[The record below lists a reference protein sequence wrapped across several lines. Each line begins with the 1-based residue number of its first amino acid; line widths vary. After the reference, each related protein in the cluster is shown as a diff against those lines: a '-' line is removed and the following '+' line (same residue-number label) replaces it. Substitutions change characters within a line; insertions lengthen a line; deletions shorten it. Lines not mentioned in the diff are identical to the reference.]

1 MTNARTWAAV
11 VLVSAMS
18 LPSVALVA
26 CGGSDASGGD
36 DGSGSDASVA
46 NGHDGGTT
54 GRPGAGTA
62 ADGGGSAVGGGN
74 GGNGGTS
81 GDGGDGVDGAA
92 LSDAGRSADGG
103 GSGGGSG
110 AGSAGCGVKTAEAGT
125 FTVNL
130 TLDGGARSYDV
141 VVPAAYK
148 PGVPAP
154 LAFVFHGAGG
164 SSKQAEGYGLQ
175 EAAAAANQPG
185 IFAFPQ
191 GTTNYGSATG
201 WDDFSCTSPDTALFD
216 AIVTR
221 LEADYCI
228 APDRIFATGFSWGG
242 DFTNVLGSCRGSVLR
257 AVASGSGGFYIKATA
272 EDVAY
277 RFTYGTKDNE
287 YSQAQF
293 AMALK
298 EFHDAN
304 HCGSATTSSDP
315 SPCLAYSGC
324 DHPVVSCSYEG
335 MGHQLP
341 SGWGTDTWAFFASF
355 H

>member
-1 MTNARTWAAV
+1 
-11 VLVSAMS
+11 MS
-18 LPSVALVA
+18 LVSVALVA
-26 CGGSDASGGD
+26 CGGSDAGSGD
-36 DGSGSDASVA
+36 DGSGSDASTVTS
-46 NGHDGGTT
+46 GEGGTT
-54 GRPGAGTA
+54 GTTGTGSE
-62 ADGGGSAVGGGN
+62 ADATTDGSPSVGN
-74 GGNGGTS
+74 GGKG
-81 GDGGDGVDGAA
+81 GDGGDSDGGA
-92 LSDAGRSADGG
+92 LSDAGPSSDGG
-103 GSGGGSG
+103 GSGSGSV
-110 AGSAGCGVKTAEAGT
+110 GCGVKTAEAGT
-125 FTVNL
+125 FTVAI
-130 TLDGGARSYDV
+130 TLDGGARTYDV
-141 VVPAAYK
+141 VVPAAYQ

-175 EAAAAANQPG
+175 QAAAAANQAG

-191 GTTNYGSATG
+191 GTTNYGSSTG

-242 DFTNVLGSCRGSVLR
+242 DFTDVLGSCRGSVLR
-257 AVASGSGGFYIKATA
+257 AVASGSGGFYIKANA

-277 RFTYGTKDNE
+277 RFTYGTKDTA

-293 AMALK
+293 AMALM

-304 HCGSATTSSDP
+304 HCSSTTTPSDP
-315 SPCLAYSGC
+315 SPCLAYTGC
-324 DHPVVSCSYEG
+324 DHPVVYCSYAG

-341 SGWGTDTWAFFASF
+341 TGWGADTWAFFETF
-355 H
+355 R